1 MRIIFWAG
9 FTAFILD
16 QLSKYIVIHAMELSR
31 IRTIDVLPPLINFR
45 YG

>member
-9 FTAFILD
+9 FVAFFLD

-31 IRTIDVLPPLINFR
+31 IRTIDVLSLIHI
-45 YG
+45 